1 MLKVERVTKRYG
13 KTVANNDISFEVG
26 DGQIAILA
34 GPNGAGKSTIIKSIA
49 GLLRFQG
56 NITLDGFNNKS
67 KEAKKILGYIPEM
80 PAIYDLLTVS
90 EHLEFILR
98 AYKMEDDGYGDK
110 LLERFELLDKKD
122 KLGKELS
129 KGMQQKLSICCALV
143 HKPKMMI
150 FDEPM
155 VGLDPHAIKE
165 LKLMF
170 RELKEEGASILIS
183 THMLDSVEDY
193 WDIAHIMMNGKF
205 AATMT
210 NDDRE
215 DSKRLE
221 QMFFEITEGGK
232 ESTEDNTS
240 NDEGVEDAA
249 ETVSEDTE
257 EA

>member
-1 MLKVERVTKRYG
+1 
-13 KTVANNDISFEVG
+13 
-26 DGQIAILA
+26 
-34 GPNGAGKSTIIKSIA
+34 
-49 GLLRFQG
+49 
-56 NITLDGFNNKS
+56 
-67 KEAKKILGYIPEM
+67 M

-90 EHLEFILR
+90 EHLEFIRR